1 MRHHHFIR
9 AALLAAALGG
19 ITACRSDSVTQ
30 PGGASET
37 SPSYSQGSGPTL
49 VVDNDKAECPNAKF
63 STIQAAV
70 AAAEPGTTILVCAGT
85 YHEQVLIMKNDLR
98 LLAKGQPGDVI
109 LDGFDLPTMRAGFD
123 LQNAHGNLIEGFLIQ
138 NYHEAGIWLRF
149 SPGQPTT
156 GSSRNTIRKNVTT
169 SSPFHDGIQLLNA
182 PANMVEQNTTFAN
195 FSPMRIACG
204 INVIGPLSDGN
215 TVRHNE
221 SFANDFG
228 IQVVGGADNNVIFEN
243 HSHDNRRVGI
253 RNIAGNG
260 TAIENNRV
268 FDNGVVGEFGGIFLS
283 ASTGVTVARN
293 KAFNN
298 LPFDLFWDGVGAN
311 EFENNHCRV
320 GVPPWLCEH
329 TEGASEKK

>member
-19 ITACRSDSVTQ
+19 ITACRSDSVSP
-30 PGGASET
+30 PGRVVEMSASHAQGA
-37 SPSYSQGSGPTL
+37 GPTL
-49 VVDNDKAECPNAKF
+49 VVDNDLADCPKADF
-63 STIQAAV
+63 TSIQAAV
-70 AAAEPGTTILVCAGT
+70 LAAEPRSTILVCAGV
-85 YHEQVLIMKNDLR
+85 YNEQVMVTKSDLR
-98 LLAKGQPGDVI
+98 LLAKGQPGDVV
-109 LDGFDLPTMRAGFD
+109 LDGLGLPAMIAGFQ
-123 LQNAHGNLIEGFLIQ
+123 LENAHGNLIEGFLVRR
-138 NYHEAGIWLRF
+138 YHEAQIWLRL
-149 SPGQPTT
+149 

-169 SSPFHDGIQLLNA
+169 GSPFHDGIQLQNS
-182 PANMVEQNTTFAN
+182 PANVVEQNTTFAN
-195 FSPMRIACG
+195 FSAARIACG

-215 TVRHNE
+215 IVRHNE

-228 IQVVGGADNNVIFEN
+228 IQVVAGADNNVIFEN

-253 RNIAGNG
+253 RNISGNG

-268 FDNGVVGEFGGIFLS
+268 FDNSVVGEFGGIFLS

-298 LPFDLFWDGVGAN
+298 LPFDLFWDGIGAN
-311 EFENNHCRV
+311 EFDNNHCRTSF
-320 GVPPWLCEH
+320 PPGLCDH